1 MSDPKDFISIPVSL
15 PGRSTLPL
23 GGVHVLAGDIG
34 GTKTNLALFHAG
46 RNELKPIAE
55 KKFASG
61 EYTSVAAIID
71 AFIAEHNV
79 DIPQRICLGVA
90 GPVLDGRAELTN
102 LDWVVDS
109 EQLLN
114 HFQVENVS
122 LINDLEAIAYGLS
135 EIGQKHLV
143 QLSKGNPL
151 AKGNM
156 AIIAPGT
163 GLGQAGLFW
172 DGKYYHPFPTEGG
185 HCDFSPRTQE
195 DFDLFKFLEAMYGV
209 VSWEKLIS
217 GPAIVDIFTFLN
229 KSRTNATPLWLEEQ
243 LSTDDAAAAISGAA
257 ADDKDE
263 ICVKT
268 MELFVKYLARE
279 CSNLVLKMKAT
290 GGLFIAGGIP
300 PKIVD
305 LIRRNDFFKHFMDCD
320 RMQHLLEEVPVFIV
334 KNEKTGLIGAACH
347 GAFAAY

>member
-1 MSDPKDFISIPVSL
+1 MSDPKEFISIPVSL

-34 GTKTNLALFHAG
+34 GTKTNLALFHAS
-46 RNELKPIAE
+46 RNKLEKLVE
-55 KKFASG
+55 KKYASG
-61 EYTSVAAIID
+61 EFSSVAGIID
-71 AFIAEHNV
+71 AFLMEDKV
-79 DIPQRICLGVA
+79 VLPQRICLGVA

-102 LDWVVDS
+102 LDWVVDCD
-109 EQLLN
+109 QLLN

-135 EIGQKHLV
+135 ELGQQHLT
-143 QLSKGNPL
+143 QLCKGNPL

-195 DFDLFKFLEAMYGV
+195 DYDLFKYLQSTYGV

-217 GPAIVDIFTFLN
+217 GPAIVDMFNFFN
-229 KSRTNATPLWLEEQ
+229 QSRKGATPAWLQEQ
-243 LSTDDAAAAISGAA
+243 LKTDDAAAAISGAA
-257 ADDKDE
+257 DDEKDDV
-263 ICVKT
+263 CVQT
-268 MELFVKYLARE
+268 MRLFVKYLARE

-290 GGLFIAGGIP
+290 GGLFIGGGIP

-305 LIRRNDFFKHFMDCD
+305 LIKRNDFYKHFMDCD
-320 RMQHLLEEVPVFIV
+320 RMQHLLEEVPVYIV
-334 KNEKTGLIGAACH
+334 KNEQAGLIGAACH
-347 GAFAAY
+347 GAYAAH